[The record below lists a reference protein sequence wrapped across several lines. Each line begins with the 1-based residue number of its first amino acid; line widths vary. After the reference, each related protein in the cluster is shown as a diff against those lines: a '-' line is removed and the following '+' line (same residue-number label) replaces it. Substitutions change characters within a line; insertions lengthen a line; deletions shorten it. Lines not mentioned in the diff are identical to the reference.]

1 MKGCADMPTSKPIAS
16 KKELFARKIVEG
28 MSQADAYRAAYSTK
42 NMSPK
47 TVWEKAS
54 RLMADDKV
62 RARVKELS
70 DEAATESVM
79 TARERLE
86 FLSRVVRGEEKEK
99 LTQVIDGQQIDV
111 EIASALKT
119 KLNALDIMNKMTG
132 EYTTKIE
139 GNVGVKLEDLL

>member
-1 MKGCADMPTSKPIAS
+1 MLNG

-28 MSQADAYRAAYSTK
+28 MSQADAYRAAYSTSG
-42 NMSPK
+42 MSNK

-62 RARVKELS
+62 RARVQELA
-70 DEAATESVM
+70 DEAASESVM

-99 LTQVIDGQQIDV
+99 LTQVIDGQTIDV
-111 EIASALKT
+111 EVASALKV

-132 EYTTKIE
+132 EYTTKVE
-139 GNVGVKLEDLL
+139 GSLGVKLEDLL

>member
-1 MKGCADMPTSKPIAS
+1 MLNG

-28 MSQADAYRAAYSTK
+28 MSQADAYRAAYSTNK
-42 NMSPK
+42 MSNK

-62 RARVKELS
+62 RARVQELA
-70 DEAATESVM
+70 DDAASESVM

-86 FLSRVVRGEEKEK
+86 FLSRVVRGEEMEK
-99 LTQVIDGQQIDV
+99 QTLVDSEGTPHFV
-111 EIASALKT
+111 EVASALKV

-132 EYTTKIE
+132 EYTTTIG